1 MNFSDQLIKILDDL
15 GKKFGVLVDW
25 GGDNVMPYA
34 QDLCSRIAKYNL
46 ATNIFGLVVVVI
58 LFLIGE
64 VLLLK
69 FYSEWKRLKKDSIKI
84 EDCVCFDENYY
95 GGGSI
100 NGLGMAFLIVGASLT
115 VIGLIAIPCYICDII
130 EGIYLPEKVIIDMIQ
145 GYIK

>member
-15 GKKFGVLVDW
+15 GKRFGVLVDW
-25 GGDNVMPYA
+25 SGDNIMPYA

-64 VLLLK
+64 ALLLK
-69 FYSEWKRLKKDSIKI
+69 LYSEWRKLKKGSIKI
-84 EDCVCFDENYY
+84 EDCVCFDEDYY

-100 NGLGMAFLIVGASLT
+100 SELGMAFLIVGASLT
-115 VIGLIAIPCYICDII
+115 FIELIAIPCYICDII

>member
-15 GKKFGVLVDW
+15 GKRFGVLVDW
-25 GGDNVMPYA
+25 SGDNIMPYA

-64 VLLLK
+64 ALLLK
-69 FYSEWKRLKKDSIKI
+69 LYSEWKRLKKDSIKI
-84 EDCVCFDENYY
+84 EDCVCFDEDYY

-100 NGLGMAFLIVGASLT
+100 SGLGIAFLIVGASLT
-115 VIGLIAIPCYICDII
+115 VVGLIAIPCYISDII

>member
-1 MNFSDQLIKILDDL
+1 MNFSDQLITILDDL
-15 GKKFGVLVDW
+15 GKRFGVLVDW
-25 GGDNVMPYA
+25 SGDNIMPYV

-64 VLLLK
+64 ALLLK

-84 EDCVCFDENYY
+84 EDCICFKEDYFGDEAVSGI
-95 GGGSI
+95 GG
-100 NGLGMAFLIVGASLT
+100 AFLIVGFSL
-115 VIGLIAIPCYICDII
+115 VIVGLIAIPCYICDII

-145 GYIK
+145 GYLK